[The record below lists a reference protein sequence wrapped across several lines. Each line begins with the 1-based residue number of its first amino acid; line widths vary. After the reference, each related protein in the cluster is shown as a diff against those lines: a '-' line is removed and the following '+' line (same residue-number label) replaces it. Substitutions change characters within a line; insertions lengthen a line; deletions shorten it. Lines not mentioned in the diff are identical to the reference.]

1 MKLTEEQLELAKK
14 LGYDECPFS
23 VDERESAV
31 KLIFTTYQKPLNV
44 EFVKSIISQ
53 VRHEL
58 AYMIWRF

>member
-1 MKLTEEQLELAKK
+1 MDIEKLLERAKE
-14 LGYDECPFS
+14 LGHTVVPFS
-23 VDERESAV
+23 VEERESAV
-31 KLIFTTYQKPLNV
+31 ELIFTTYQKPLNV